1 MNTVYVI
8 CEPVDLGYHM
18 VAGFASHDRAKA
30 ELDRMVQQA
39 RKEKIIGLIKGCNY
53 TQQKA
58 EQYVQHTTFYELEML
73 EIEE

>member
-1 MNTVYVI
+1 MSTVYVI

-39 RKEKIIGLIKGCNY
+39 RKEKIIVPKQLFVIDGQRC
-53 TQQKA
+53 
-58 EQYVQHTTFYELEML
+58 
-73 EIEE
+73 